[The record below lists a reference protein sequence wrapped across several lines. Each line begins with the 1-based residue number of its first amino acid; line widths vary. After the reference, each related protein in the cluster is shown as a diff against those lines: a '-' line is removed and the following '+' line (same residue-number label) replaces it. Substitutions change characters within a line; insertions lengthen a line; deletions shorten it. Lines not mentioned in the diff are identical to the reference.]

1 MICAPWTYLN
11 PPHCVYGRTVRLRAA
26 EPPEP
31 YAQNKVI
38 RETGQAC
45 GIKQPKRGRQQF
57 EENVCRTYFKI

>member
-11 PPHCVYGRTVRLRAA
+11 PPHCVYGVRTARAA

-45 GIKQPKRGRQQF
+45 GIKQPKRGGA
-57 EENVCRTYFKI
+57 I